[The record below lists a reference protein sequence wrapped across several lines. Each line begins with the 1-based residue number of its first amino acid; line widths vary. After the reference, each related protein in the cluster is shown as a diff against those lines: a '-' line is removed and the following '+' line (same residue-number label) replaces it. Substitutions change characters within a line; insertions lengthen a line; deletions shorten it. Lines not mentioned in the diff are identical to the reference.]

1 MCPLAARRK
10 RPMPK
15 PEFVY
20 VTYIDTTPE
29 KLWEALTDGDFT
41 QRYWFGARL
50 KSDWKVGST
59 FEMLRSD
66 GAVSDAGKVVEC
78 EPPKRLAYTFV
89 NLSDQYKNEFPAL
102 ATFVLEPFGK
112 LVKLTLTHEG
122 FAEGS
127 KFFKGISG
135 GWPAILS
142 NLKSLLETGR
152 SHDIPY
158 AAVSAEQ

>member
-1 MCPLAARRK
+1 MH
-10 RPMPK
+10 K

-20 VTYIDTTPE
+20 VTYIETTPE

-41 QRYWFGARL
+41 ERYWFGARL

-66 GAVSDAGKVVEC
+66 GTVSDAGKVVEVDR
-78 EPPKRLAYTFV
+78 PRRLAYTFI
-89 NLSDQYKNEFPAL
+89 NQSDKYRNEFPAL
-102 ATFVLEPFGK
+102 ATFVLEPYGK

-127 KFFKGISG
+127 KFFNGVSK

-142 NLKSLLETGR
+142 SLKSILETG
-152 SHDIPY
+152 HPLEIPFE
-158 AAVSAEQ
+158 ALKFEG